1 MRICRFDDD
10 RLGVVRGDRVHDVT
24 SVLDRL
30 PAVRPPFPRHD
41 LLIER
46 LAAFRPLME
55 AAADTAPGRPVG
67 GVRLLPPVMNPGKI
81 VAAPVNYKKHL
92 DEVHADAALHHGNQI
107 HAIQRAGLFLK
118 ATSSVIGA
126 SGTVGVRFPDR
137 RTDHEVELVAVIG
150 RTASKVRKE
159 DALACVAGYC
169 IGLDMTVRG
178 PEERSFRKSI
188 DGYTVFGPWM
198 VTADE
203 IRDPADVDLT
213 IEVNGQT
220 RQNANT
226 RDLVLS
232 VAELI
237 AFATAFYTL
246 HPGDMLMTGTPEGVS
261 PVLPGDVMVATI
273 PPIGSM
279 TVLVGEG

>member
-1 MRICRFDDD
+1 MKICRFDDD
-10 RLGVVRGDRVHDVT
+10 RLGVVKGDMVHDVT

-30 PAVRPPFPRHD
+30 PAMRPPFPRFD
-41 LLIER
+41 PLIAR
-46 LAAFRPLME
+46 LDEFRPLME
-55 AAADTAPGRPVG
+55 AAAATAPGRPVS

-137 RTDHEVELVAVIG
+137 RTDHEVELVAIIG
-150 RTASKVRKE
+150 KQANKVKAA
-159 DALACVAGYC
+159 DALSYVAGYC

-188 DGYTVFGPWM
+188 DSYTVFGPWM
-198 VTADE
+198 ATADE
-203 IRDPADVDLT
+203 IPDPTDVDLM
-213 IEVNGQT
+213 IDVNGET

-232 VAELI
+232 LAELI
-237 AFATAFYTL
+237 EFATAFYTL
-246 HPGDMLMTGTPEGVS
+246 EPGDLLMTGTPEGVS
-261 PVLPGDVMVATI
+261 PVQPGDVMVATI
-273 PPIGSM
+273 PPIGRM
-279 TVLVGEG
+279 TVPVGEG

>member
-1 MRICRFDDD
+1 MKICRFDDD
-10 RLGVVRGDRVHDVT
+10 RLGVVKGGMVHDVT
-24 SVLDRL
+24 SVLDGL
-30 PAVRPPFPRHD
+30 PPFRMPFPRHD
-41 LLIER
+41 PFIER
-46 LAAFRPLME
+46 LDTLRPLME
-55 AAADTAPGRPVG
+55 ATAAKTPGRPVAQ
-67 GVRLLPPVMNPGKI
+67 VRLLAPVMNPGKV

-107 HAIQRAGLFLK
+107 HTIQRAGLFLK
-118 ATSSVIGA
+118 APSSIIGA

-137 RTDHEVELVAVIG
+137 RTDHEVELVAIIG
-150 RTASKVRKE
+150 RTANKVTAA
-159 DALACVAGYC
+159 DALGHVAGYC

-188 DGYTVFGPWM
+188 DSYTVFGPWM

-203 IRDPADVDLT
+203 IADPTDVDLT
-213 IEVNGQT
+213 IEVNGVT

-226 RDLVLS
+226 SDLVLS

-237 AFATAFYTL
+237 AFASSFYTL
-246 HPGDMLMTGTPEGVS
+246 EPGDMLMTGTPEGVS
-261 PVLPGDVMVATI
+261 PVVPGDVMVATI

>member
-1 MRICRFDDD
+1 MKICRFDDD
-10 RLGVVRGDRVHDVT
+10 RLGVVKGGMVHDVT
-24 SVLDRL
+24 SVLDGL
-30 PAVRPPFPRHD
+30 PPFRMPFPRHD
-41 LLIER
+41 PFIER
-46 LAAFRPLME
+46 LDTLRPLME
-55 AAADTAPGRPVG
+55 AAAAKAPGRPLAQ
-67 GVRLLPPVMNPGKI
+67 VRLLPPVMNPGKV

-107 HAIQRAGLFLK
+107 HTIQRAGLFLK
-118 ATSSVIGA
+118 APSSIIGA
-126 SGTVGVRFPDR
+126 SGTVAVRFPDR
-137 RTDHEVELVAVIG
+137 RTDHEVELVAIIG
-150 RTASKVRKE
+150 RTASKVTAA
-159 DALACVAGYC
+159 DALAHVAGYC

-188 DGYTVFGPWM
+188 DSYTVFGPWM

-203 IRDPADVDLT
+203 IADPTDVDLT
-213 IEVNGQT
+213 IEVNGVT

-226 RDLVLS
+226 SDLVLS

-237 AFATAFYTL
+237 AFASSFYTL
-246 HPGDMLMTGTPEGVS
+246 EPGDMLMSGTPEGVS
-261 PVLPGDVMVATI
+261 PVVPGDVMVATI